1 MTMPMDEIRLEDL
14 LADVFQ
20 PVEPPERFSDRL
32 RDTFS
37 AIRDAAADDLT
48 GWADELTESELDS
61 LRDPRNWVRPVAA
74 VAAGGV
80 ATGVL
85 VVVELR
91 RRGRRRRS
99 RFENVLESTR
109 SRTGL

>member
-1 MTMPMDEIRLEDL
+1 MSMDELPLEDL

-20 PVEPPERFSDRL
+20 PVEPPERLSDRL
-32 RDTFS
+32 WDTFS
-37 AIRDAAADDLT
+37 TIRDAAADDLT

-85 VVVELR
+85 VVVEMR

-99 RFENVLESTR
+99 RFDSLVSSTR
-109 SRTGL
+109 SRTRL

>member
-1 MTMPMDEIRLEDL
+1 MDDL
-14 LADVFQ
+14 QIEVLLSDVFQ
-20 PVEPPERFSDRL
+20 PVDPPERFSDRL

-37 AIRDAAADDLT
+37 LIRNAAADDLA
-48 GWADELTESELDS
+48 GWADELTESELNS
-61 LRDPRNWVRPVAA
+61 LKDPRNWVRPVFA
-74 VAAGGV
+74 VAAGGT

-85 VVVELR
+85 VLVELR

-99 RFENVLESTR
+99 RLESLISSAR

>member
-1 MTMPMDEIRLEDL
+1 MKMSMDDLQLESL

-61 LRDPRNWVRPVAA
+61 LKDPRNWVRPVVA
-74 VAAGGV
+74 VAAGGA

-85 VVVELR
+85 VLVEFR

-99 RFENVLESTR
+99 KFDILVSNAR

>member
-1 MTMPMDEIRLEDL
+1 MKMPMDDLQIESL

-37 AIRDAAADDLT
+37 AIRDAAAEDLT

-61 LRDPRNWVRPVAA
+61 LKDPRNWVRPVVA
-74 VAAGGV
+74 VAAGGA

-85 VVVELR
+85 VLVEFR

-99 RFENVLESTR
+99 KFESLVNSAR

>member
-1 MTMPMDEIRLEDL
+1 MATDEIRLEDL

-32 RDTFS
+32 RGTFS
-37 AIRDAAADDLT
+37 AIRDAAAEDLS
-48 GWADELTESELDS
+48 GWADELAESELDS
-61 LRDPRNWVRPVAA
+61 LRDPRNWLRPVAA

-85 VVVELR
+85 VAVELR
-91 RRGRRRRS
+91 RRSRRRRTK
-99 RFENVLESTR
+99 LESLVSSAR